1 MPLAGLGTYL
11 YQNIF
16 VISNS
21 NLAECS
27 VFLLAKNQRESLTQ
41 RKDQPEIKQRLPF
54 ADGRILI
61 PEGPTM
67 GLQVPGWALPLCNA
81 QGRALTCNPWTVS
94 LKVWGGGRGAM
105 WGTAQ
110 KSPHMAPPTSDR
122 LGPAP
127 WCPSS
132 GDKEALWPQLPGEPG
147 PHLCRGCS
155 LVDAPHG
162 TRNSLLWVWWH
173 QAFPEQWMN
182 ASLAPH
188 PSTNSDECSCS

>member
-1 MPLAGLGTYL
+1 MLFEFQVNNKKCFNISMPLAGLGTYL

-81 QGRALTCNPWTVS
+81 QGRALTCDP
-94 LKVWGGGRGAM
+94 
-105 WGTAQ
+105 
-110 KSPHMAPPTSDR
+110 
-122 LGPAP
+122 
-127 WCPSS
+127 
-132 GDKEALWPQLPGEPG
+132 
-147 PHLCRGCS
+147 
-155 LVDAPHG
+155 
-162 TRNSLLWVWWH
+162 
-173 QAFPEQWMN
+173 
-182 ASLAPH
+182 
-188 PSTNSDECSCS
+188 